1 MQKISWRNVFI
12 VMAVLVVANTYS
24 IAAAQAEGIVSS
36 SPVKISNITPDH
48 GAVRSTQQPL
58 TVSWRLDWSGNQAY
72 QACVSVVQPGGDYKN
87 LPLLGFT
94 SPTCIKAKKGL
105 NTLSALR
112 GMTAAD
118 SDYGQSGYYI
128 RITVKPEGV
137 ASATPKTATG
147 GTFIWS
153 DVSSPVVVPKVTS
166 ISPDSG
172 AIGSRIT
179 VRGENLSKKSSLCLV
194 NKIDP
199 TIGNCYLPLKATN
212 TRHNFSIKQP
222 SPSFLPAGE
231 YYVNLHSSCDQPN
244 NPLSC
249 VSKRYPFTLSDK

>member
-1 MQKISWRNVFI
+1 MQKISWKNVFI
-12 VMAVLVVANTYS
+12 TMAALVVANTYF

-36 SPVKISNITPDH
+36 SLVKISNITPDH
-48 GAVRSTQQPL
+48 GSVRSTQQPL
-58 TVSWRLDWSGNQAY
+58 TVSWRLDWQGNQTY
-72 QACVSVVQPGGDYKN
+72 QACVSIVRPGGDYKN
-87 LPLLGFT
+87 LPLLGLT

-105 NTLSALR
+105 NTLTALR

-128 RITVKPEGV
+128 KITVKPERSAGV
-137 ASATPKTATG
+137 MNKTATG

-153 DVSSPVVVPKVTS
+153 DVSSPVVIPKVTS

-199 TIGNCYLPLKATN
+199 TIGNCYLPIKATN
-212 TRHNFSIKQP
+212 SRHNFSIKQP
-222 SPSFLPAGE
+222 SPSFLPAGD
-231 YYVNLHSSCDQPN
+231 YYVNLQSSCDQPN
-244 NPLSC
+244 HPLSC
-249 VSKRYPFTLSDK
+249 VSKRYTFTLTDK